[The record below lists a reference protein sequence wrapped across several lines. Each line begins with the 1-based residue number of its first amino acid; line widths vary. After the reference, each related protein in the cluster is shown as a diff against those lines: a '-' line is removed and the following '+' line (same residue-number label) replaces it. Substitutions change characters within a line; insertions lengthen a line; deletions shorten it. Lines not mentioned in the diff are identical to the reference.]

1 MKPLL
6 QSIRLLV
13 VLTVITGAAYPAL
26 VTLLSK
32 SLFPRQSEGSLVV
45 RNGQIVGSGLLSQRT
60 TSDAYFWP
68 RPSAG
73 DDGTNYVAV
82 PSSASNKGPTSA
94 DWIASVQQRS
104 AAIRTA
110 HGMNTNSAVPADLVL
125 ASGSGLDPHVSPA
138 AARLQLDRVARARG
152 LSPEQRSS
160 LTRLVES
167 TVEPP
172 SLGILGEPR
181 VNVLLLNLALD
192 ETFPTARR

>member
-45 RNGQIVGSGLLSQRT
+45 RNGQIVGSALLSQRT

-181 VNVLLLNLALD
+181 VNVLMLNLALD

>member
-1 MKPLL
+1 MKHLL
-6 QSIRLLV
+6 QSIRLLL

-26 VTLLSK
+26 VTVLSK
-32 SLFPRQSEGSLVV
+32 SMFPRQSAGSLVV
-45 RNGQIVGSGLLSQRT
+45 RDRQVVGSALLGQRT
-60 TSDAYFWP
+60 TSEAYFWP

-94 DWIASVQQRS
+94 EWIASVQQRS

-110 HGMNTNSAVPADLVL
+110 HGMSTNRAVPADLVL
-125 ASGSGLDPHVSPA
+125 ASGSGLDPHISPD
-138 AARLQLDRVARARG
+138 AARLQLDRVARSRG
-152 LSPEQRSS
+152 LNPEQRNT
-160 LTRLVES
+160 LTQLVE
-167 TVEPP
+167 TKVEPP
-172 SLGILGEPR
+172 TLGVLGEPR

>member
-45 RNGQIVGSGLLSQRT
+45 RNGQIVGSALLSQRM